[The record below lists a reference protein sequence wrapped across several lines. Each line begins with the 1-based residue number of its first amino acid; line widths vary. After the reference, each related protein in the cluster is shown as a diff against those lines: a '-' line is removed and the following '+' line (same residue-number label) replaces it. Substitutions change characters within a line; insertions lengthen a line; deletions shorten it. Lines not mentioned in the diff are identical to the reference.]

1 MRFIIHE
8 LPYEQPLLAGRL
20 RYEQD
25 GEPTG
30 TVESW
35 RLTNAVDG
43 YRFLRVDLDSR
54 EGPSGR
60 SYLYHVT
67 LNPAGRP
74 EQLKFR
80 LWGNGPEVSG
90 TAVWE
95 GNEVI
100 SARVVDS
107 VAYQEVAR
115 GGAFWFPAGMGL
127 ALLAVYVGETKGM
140 TLVSHA
146 ADPAG
151 LMSLIETPVTI
162 GLGEAMTED
171 LNGELLP
178 VRPLEVNWADQQR
191 TVWLDKESRPL
202 RLRRQDGL
210 TAVAERLV
218 RYR

>member
-1 MRFIIHE
+1 
-8 LPYEQPLLAGRL
+8 
-20 RYEQD
+20 
-25 GEPTG
+25 
-30 TVESW
+30 
-35 RLTNAVDG
+35 
-43 YRFLRVDLDSR
+43 
-54 EGPSGR
+54 
-60 SYLYHVT
+60 

-100 SARVVDS
+100 SARVVDGI
-107 VAYQEVAR
+107 AYQDAAR
-115 GGAFWFPAGMGL
+115 GSAFWFPAGMGL
-127 ALLAVYVGETKGM
+127 ALLSVYVGETNGITLLTHATDPDGLM
-140 TLVSHA
+140 TLV
-146 ADPAG
+146 
-151 LMSLIETPVTI
+151 ETPVAI

-171 LNGELLP
+171 VNGELLP

-191 TVWLDKESRPL
+191 TVWLDTESRPL

-210 TAVAERLV
+210 TAMAERLV